1 MACTGFDGALGV
13 GVADATLTSAASY
26 TAVNG
31 ARDLM
36 ANISAGKA
44 DSSDRT
50 SSFKSYVISDLD
62 CEITATF
69 TYDPNEAIQATI
81 RSACIA
87 RTRLVVGVF
96 DNDIG
101 AGAEGLAFDAHVFS
115 NDIAQPLAEGQTY
128 SVSFAPAAQGSEPEW
143 VSLA

>member
-13 GVADATLTSAASY
+13 GAADATLTSAAAY

-36 ANISAGKA
+36 ATISGDKA
-44 DSSDRT
+44 DTSDRT
-50 SSFKSYVISDLD
+50 SAFKSYVIGGLD

-69 TYDPNEAIQATI
+69 TYDSTETIQSTI
-81 RSACIA
+81 RNACIA

-96 DNDIG
+96 DGDIT
-101 AGAEGLAFDAHVFS
+101 AGSQGLAFDAHVYS

-128 SVSFAPAAQGSEPEW
+128 SVTFAPAHMGSEPAW
-143 VSLA
+143 STLA